1 MNNKRKRRDHGAP
14 AVRPQTSVI
23 VTDRSNKLHSSWYQR
38 PLTSTENNH
47 SSVPLSA
54 NKIQR
59 PVLVW
64 ITVCFG
70 LFFLFLVCD
79 IYLLQIYDFFNT
91 SFCNDLKWRKNTSK
105 WWGQS
110 LWFFIFYL
118 EIYSKCRP
126 NISLSVFR
134 ISSFLGFNL
143 FPLSLF
149 FQDIINN
156 SDVNCI
162 YSIFKIANLI
172 TVLEQK
178 W

>member
-1 MNNKRKRRDHGAP
+1 MNVYMNTKRKRRDHGAP

-70 LFFLFLVCD
+70 LFCSLFLVCD
-79 IYLLQIYDFFNT
+79 IYLLQIYDFFIRLCVTIWNEEKYIEMMR
-91 SFCNDLKWRKNTSK
+91 SIVM
-105 WWGQS
+105 
-110 LWFFIFYL
+110 IFYL

-126 NISLSVFR
+126 NISLK
-134 ISSFLGFNL
+134 
-143 FPLSLF
+143 
-149 FQDIINN
+149 
-156 SDVNCI
+156 CI
-162 YSIFKIANLI
+162 ENFKYLRF
-172 TVLEQK
+172 
-178 W
+178 